1 MGFWGINKKS
11 WLQVIAAWIGWL
23 MDGYT
28 TIAYAFLAVTI
39 APLFFPSTARLISLI
54 VLYGGFAAEALA
66 RPIGS
71 IVLGNFLGDRMG
83 RKAMLTTTILGF
95 SIFAGLK
102 GLLPT
107 YDQIGIAAPIFLYI
121 VLFIE
126 GMFAGAEYGGGT
138 ALSMESIPP
147 EKRGPIGA
155 FVQSGFGTGYFI
167 IAFVNAGLYSY
178 LGPSNFS
185 AYGWRI
191 VFLTTFIPGIIT
203 LIIRIIAEETK
214 VFKEMKERNE
224 IAKIPVINLIRGGG
238 WGLLFALLITS
249 GLLFINTA
257 TFSFYPALFL
267 EIRKEISIT
276 TMDLYVGII
285 NLISLFGVWLGG
297 VFALFLVERKKTL
310 LLYSS
315 IFVAI
320 TYPVAY
326 FAFNYDPL
334 ITFIMFSIQ
343 AFFEAMI
350 FSVLPAFLSETFSK
364 KFRTTGVGFAY
375 NGGAIFGGFAI
386 TIILA
391 TIYLFRLTL
400 FSSWVLW
407 LFIAEIIMILGIIFS
422 KETYRKGEED
432 KIEL

>member
-1 MGFWGINKKS
+1 
-11 WLQVIAAWIGWL
+11 

-28 TIAYAFLAVTI
+28 TIAYALLATVI
-39 APLFFPSTARLISLI
+39 APIFFPSTNSLISLI
-54 VLYGGFAAEALA
+54 ALFGGLAVEALA

-71 IVLGNFLGDRMG
+71 VLLGNFLGDRIG

-95 SIFAGLK
+95 SVFAGLK

-107 YDQIGIAAPIFLYI
+107 YGQIGIFAPIILYVI
-121 VLFIE
+121 LFIE

-167 IAFVNAGLYSY
+167 ISFVYAGFYSY
-178 LGPSNFS
+178 FGSVDFS
-185 AYGWRI
+185 TIGWRI
-191 VFLTTFIPGIIT
+191 LFLTTFIPGILT
-203 LIIRIIAEETK
+203 LIIRIMAEETH
-214 VFKEMKERNE
+214 VFKEMREKNE
-224 IAKIPVINLIRGGG
+224 IVKIPVLHLLRKGGKELI
-238 WGLLFALLITS
+238 FALLITS

-257 TFSFYPALFL
+257 TFSFYPTLFQK
-267 EIRKEISIT
+267 IHAGISLT
-276 TMDLYVGII
+276 TVGDYVGII

-297 VFALFLVERKKTL
+297 VFALFIVERKKTL
-310 LLYSS
+310 LIYSL
-315 IFVAI
+315 IFIAI
-320 TYPVAY
+320 TYPIAY
-326 FAFNYDPL
+326 FAFNFDPL
-334 ITFIMFSIQ
+334 LTLIMFSIQ

-386 TIILA
+386 SIILA
-391 TIYLFRLTL
+391 TTYYFGLFN
-400 FSSWVLW
+400 SWITW
-407 LFIAEIIMILGIIFS
+407 LFLAEIIMVLGIIFS
-422 KETYRKGEED
+422 RETYKKGGED
-432 KIEL
+432 KIES